1 MAITKIWNI
10 AKSRKGDLSGSLAR
24 SLQYIVNP
32 EKTDGGLLVGGVNC
46 FPDAEAAYQQ
56 MCGTKKL
63 FGKELGRQGYHVV
76 LSCPV
81 GEGDP
86 QTMYHLT
93 EEFIHEFLGDRY
105 EALFAVHV
113 DRGHLHSH
121 IVFNSCSIIDG
132 YKFQYH
138 KGDWKNVIQ
147 PITNRLCEKY
157 GWSVMPAEY
166 SREPQ
171 KMSRSE
177 YEYQKSMK
185 EVVLADVEYCM
196 ANAENLEE
204 FLWNMEQMG
213 YEVKKGA
220 HIAVR
225 MDGMKK
231 FRRLDTW
238 DSSLSVEKIEE
249 TLAAIRGKDVTVK
262 VQSAD
267 PSRYEG
273 RWKSDYQRNFYVKMV
288 RLRQIETCRFT
299 EKAAGRYRD
308 LKRMHELQEQYLYL
322 VNHDIKSPEELLD
335 RRNLLQGTISEVG
348 DVQKQFYKDN
358 RRQKAQ
364 MQKNPVMAAFYEAA
378 YQDNMEKLASLKEEK
393 KKLYRELALVEG
405 IADEAI
411 YRSFVHPVFDEERMA
426 DISRPRIPES
436 PWKKAARERME
447 AEMEKRRRKQQ
458 EEQRRE
464 REKGKSYY
472 HWQSD
477 CNSKFM
483 DAVNL
488 PSGTP
493 WVKEYLDMLQE
504 LMNTSMNERTKDFFD
519 TPVMAFEEFVERMEF
534 GEKEKHEEPVYH
546 ARQETEEVRERV
558 KEEEVRTLTE
568 LPDDFARF
576 AQLTAEEQGQLLCH
590 TRADVENA
598 TGLLQ
603 GYAKSVGYSFSS
615 VDGLLDLSH
624 AIQKAAEKSFLE
636 KEAAPI
642 VRELKNAGLDSSN
655 FYQVKAES
663 IAPVFSYLGND
674 SGRLCEVFAE
684 VIRQMG
690 VELGY
695 DEMVDMAM
703 DIASCVESRSVSK
716 MPEHRRG

>member
-32 EKTDGGLLVGGVNC
+32 EKTEGGLLVGGVNC

-56 MCGTKKL
+56 MCGTKRL

-81 GEGDP
+81 GEGNP

-196 ANAENLEE
+196 ANADNLEE

-238 DSSLSVEKIEE
+238 DSSLSVEQIEE

-267 PSRYEG
+267 SSRYEG

-358 RRQKAQ
+358 RKQKAQ

-378 YQDNMEKLASLKEEK
+378 YQDNMEKLATLKAEK
-393 KKLYRELALVEG
+393 KKLYRELALVDA

-411 YRSFVHPVFDEERMA
+411 YRSFVHPVFDEERKA

-447 AEMEKRRRKQQ
+447 AEMEKRRMKQQ

-504 LMNTSMNERTKDFFD
+504 LMNTGMNERTKDFFD
-519 TPVMAFEEFVERMEF
+519 TPVMAFEEFAEQMEL

-546 ARQETEEVRERV
+546 ARQKAEEIRERV

-568 LPDDFARF
+568 LPDNFARF
-576 AQLTAEEQGQLLCH
+576 AQLTAEEQAQLLCH
-590 TRADVENA
+590 TSTR
-598 TGLLQ
+598 
-603 GYAKSVGYSFSS
+603 
-615 VDGLLDLSH
+615 
-624 AIQKAAEKSFLE
+624 
-636 KEAAPI
+636 
-642 VRELKNAGLDSSN
+642 
-655 FYQVKAES
+655 
-663 IAPVFSYLGND
+663 
-674 SGRLCEVFAE
+674 
-684 VIRQMG
+684 
-690 VELGY
+690 
-695 DEMVDMAM
+695 
-703 DIASCVESRSVSK
+703 
-716 MPEHRRG
+716 

>member
-1 MAITKIWNI
+1 
-10 AKSRKGDLSGSLAR
+10 
-24 SLQYIVNP
+24 
-32 EKTDGGLLVGGVNC
+32 
-46 FPDAEAAYQQ
+46 
-56 MCGTKKL
+56 
-63 FGKELGRQGYHVV
+63 
-76 LSCPV
+76 
-81 GEGDP
+81 
-86 QTMYHLT
+86 
-93 EEFIHEFLGDRY
+93 
-105 EALFAVHV
+105 
-113 DRGHLHSH
+113 
-121 IVFNSCSIIDG
+121 
-132 YKFQYH
+132 
-138 KGDWKNVIQ
+138 
-147 PITNRLCEKY
+147 
-157 GWSVMPAEY
+157 
-166 SREPQ
+166 
-171 KMSRSE
+171 
-177 YEYQKSMK
+177 
-185 EVVLADVEYCM
+185 
-196 ANAENLEE
+196 
-204 FLWNMEQMG
+204 
-213 YEVKKGA
+213 
-220 HIAVR
+220 
-225 MDGMKK
+225 
-231 FRRLDTW
+231 
-238 DSSLSVEKIEE
+238 
-249 TLAAIRGKDVTVK
+249 
-262 VQSAD
+262 
-267 PSRYEG
+267 
-273 RWKSDYQRNFYVKMV
+273 
-288 RLRQIETCRFT
+288 
-299 EKAAGRYRD
+299 
-308 LKRMHELQEQYLYL
+308 
-322 VNHDIKSPEELLD
+322 
-335 RRNLLQGTISEVG
+335 
-348 DVQKQFYKDN
+348 
-358 RRQKAQ
+358 
-364 MQKNPVMAAFYEAA
+364 
-378 YQDNMEKLASLKEEK
+378 
-393 KKLYRELALVEG
+393 
-405 IADEAI
+405 
-411 YRSFVHPVFDEERMA
+411 
-426 DISRPRIPES
+426 
-436 PWKKAARERME
+436 ME

-519 TPVMAFEEFVERMEF
+519 TPVMAFEEFAEQMEL

>member
-504 LMNTSMNERTKDFFD
+504 LMNTGMNERTKDFFD
-519 TPVMAFEEFVERMEF
+519 TPVMAFEEFVERMEL
-534 GEKEKHEEPVYH
+534 GEKEKQEVPVYH
-546 ARQETEEVRERV
+546 ARQVAEEVQERIR
-558 KEEEVRTLTE
+558 EEEIRTLPE

-576 AQLTAEEQGQLLCH
+576 AQLTAEEQAQLLCH
-590 TRADVENA
+590 TRADVENT

-615 VDGLLDLSH
+615 VDGLLDLSY
-624 AIQKAAEKSFLE
+624 AI
-636 KEAAPI
+636 KESA
-642 VRELKNAGLDSSN
+642 KKDDS
-655 FYQVKAES
+655 KT
-663 IAPVFSYLGND
+663 
-674 SGRLCEVFAE
+674 
-684 VIRQMG
+684 
-690 VELGY
+690 
-695 DEMVDMAM
+695 
-703 DIASCVESRSVSK
+703 
-716 MPEHRRG
+716 